1 MVAEGRNP
9 RRRGN
14 PRFEKIVCGGK
25 RKKERV
31 IGCEREWGFC
41 MRSLGV
47 LFLHAKKERVIGCCI
62 FYFSK

>member
-31 IGCEREWGFC
+31 MGCVGYFREWGF
-41 MRSLGV
+41 SV
-47 LFLHAKKERVIGCCI
+47 FA
-62 FYFSK
+62 FPFF